1 MKYKAEL
8 LNSLNCAFDSACF
21 NSISTAKAWAR
32 KRGGKNKLVLKC
44 GETTKEFFVK

>member
-8 LNSLNCAFDSACF
+8 LNSSNCAFDSANF
-21 NSISTAKAWAR
+21 NSIEAAKAWAR
-32 KRGGKNKLVLKC
+32 KRGGKNKLVLKS